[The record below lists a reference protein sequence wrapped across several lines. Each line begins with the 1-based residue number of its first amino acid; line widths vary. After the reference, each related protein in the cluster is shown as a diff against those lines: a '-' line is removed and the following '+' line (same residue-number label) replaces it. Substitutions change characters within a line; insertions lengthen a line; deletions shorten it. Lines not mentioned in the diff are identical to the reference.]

1 MKIHLAIL
9 FAVIAICSAE
19 RRRLLVNQYRY
30 DIPVHNTPLRP
41 RYDLPITPGKP
52 AEVYGVPFE
61 YQVVQ
66 SAVQPPV
73 QDARPVVSKYKYN
86 IVAPVTSPV
95 KFPQLVRYPVEEK
108 TKTTLQIVPKENIVS
123 TYKYKTESPEIQ
135 IVPSLPLGPY
145 PAAIPATKVAEPVV
159 SSYKFKIEPSAE
171 QSLPLAPYPS
181 SVVRPS
187 LPSAPYPPAL
197 PISSKPVIS
206 QYNYKI
212 EASVKPSLP
221 LAPYPP
227 AQPTVPVEKPPVP
240 TVPVEKPP
248 VVINK
253 YNYAIK
259 SSQLPSA
266 PYPPAV
272 YTPEV
277 VKPVINKYKYNIES
291 SVVPS
296 LPPEVVKPVINKYK
310 YNIESSVVPSLPSA
324 PYPPAKP
331 VPVVPKPNII
341 NSYKFKIEPAVAPQ
355 PLPFVPLA
363 PYPAAVPPTIVS
375 EPTLTVSQVEKIKP
389 VVNQYSYRIE
399 TPVKRVETY
408 LPVKK
413 IQIEESVKNV
423 ASKPAVFQ
431 YRYVAPYEEV
441 RKVQESQVAIQKPH
455 AVYGVPL

>member
-1 MKIHLAIL
+1 MAIL

-227 AQPTVPVEKPPVP
+227 AQPTVPVEKPPV
-240 TVPVEKPP
+240 
-248 VVINK
+248 VINK

-296 LPPEVVKPVINKYK
+296 LP
-310 YNIESSVVPSLPSA
+310 SA

-331 VPVVPKPNII
+331 VLVVPKPNII

-399 TPVKRVETY
+399 TPVKRVETS

>member
-1 MKIHLAIL
+1 MAIL

-227 AQPTVPVEKPPVP
+227 AQPTVPVEKPPV
-240 TVPVEKPP
+240 
-248 VVINK
+248 VINK

-296 LPPEVVKPVINKYK
+296 LP
-310 YNIESSVVPSLPSA
+310 SA

-331 VPVVPKPNII
+331 VLVVPKPNII